1 MASMTYGFIF
11 VAPGLNGEETIIE
24 RDDFRSILVG
34 VSSPADGPAAAVKLV
49 KDGVQLL
56 DLCGAF
62 GPVATAKVIEAIDGR
77 IPVGHSNYGFESIGA
92 VSKMFNLQG

>member
-24 RDDFRSILVG
+24 REDFRSILVG
-34 VSSPADGPAAAVKLV
+34 VSSPADGPKAAVKMV
-49 KDGVQLL
+49 EDGVQLL

-62 GPVATAKVIEAIDGR
+62 GPVEAAKVIAAIDGR

-92 VSKMFNLQG
+92 VTRLFGL

>member
-1 MASMTYGFIF
+1 MASMVYGFIF

-24 RDDFRSILVG
+24 REDFRTVLVG
-34 VSSPADGPAAAVKLV
+34 VSSTEDGPKAAIKLV
-49 KDGVQLL
+49 EDGAQVL

-62 GPVATAKVIEAIDGR
+62 GPVAAAKVIEAIDGK

-92 VSKMFNLQG
+92 VSKLFGL

>member
-34 VSSPADGPAAAVKLV
+34 VSSPADGPAAAVPKLNEQA
-49 KDGVQLL
+49 KTKTSDQRRCGV
-56 DLCGAF
+56 D
-62 GPVATAKVIEAIDGR
+62 
-77 IPVGHSNYGFESIGA
+77 
-92 VSKMFNLQG
+92 